1 MSRGFNFIGPFKAQQ
16 LTGERNDYRI
26 ITIVKI
32 HKAAFAVENEQTTN
46 QVVEKQKI
54 EVIEV
59 SGYRGSLKKSL
70 NTKRFSD
77 AIVDAISAEDVGKFP
92 EQTVADSLQRIPGVS
107 IEKDFGEGDKV
118 SIRGTSPHLN
128 LTLINGQNLASATAS
143 AQVTKSSRGF
153 NYSILP
159 SEMVET
165 LEVYKTAQADIDE
178 GAIGGT
184 VIVHTRKPL
193 DTESNAGAFTVKGV
207 HQYSSG
213 ETSPFI
219 SGFYSW
225 KNDNEDLGINF
236 SYTHKDNN
244 MQRDSKEVRTYFR
257 EMPDDGGKIPT
268 GVGYNR
274 YTSNNILD
282 TLTSTIQFAP
292 TDDLDFT
299 LTNIYSQVENSGQ
312 GTFTG
317 SWYFNDNNV
326 TDKEI
331 VDGIIVGG
339 SREAQ
344 GNDALYSNAGYE
356 GKFDTFGT
364 DLKAIYS
371 GDNYEFVTQIGYT
384 SAAGDV
390 TDTYTEAYA
399 TTATSW
405 DLTSGQPEVVFHDV
419 DSADDFDITYAHVNE
434 ITNAEDEVYV
444 QTDFKYFVEHDFFT
458 SVKVG
463 LKYRDHNK
471 SSDLLK
477 SDYSP
482 SSPMSLAP
490 FATGPTDDFYNGGSN
505 DALYGFDQ
513 AAWNDYIAST
523 DPKNVYERID
533 YFFDLNEKI
542 TASYLKANFSQDRL
556 KGNFGI
562 RYVKTDLSSAYW
574 DYTGSKLNPDTQELK
589 EVKHD
594 YTDILPSINLN
605 YDVSDDVV
613 ARIAVAKVMSR
624 PDYDNLAGRRIY
636 DCNCQNEDCKGSGG
650 NPELDPYR
658 ANQFDLSVEWYFNSS
673 SLFSVAYYYKD
684 LESYITQQTSP
695 EQLLDD
701 EGIERTYDITKPVNG
716 SGGTNKGYEIN
727 YQQSFAYG
735 FGIQANYTFS
745 DVDLIESEEQLA
757 AGREALLAGNS
768 EDTYN
773 LTVYFENDDYSARV
787 SYNYRSEYLYD
798 EHTKYG
804 NRMKG
809 DYGQYD
815 ATLGYNLN
823 EITTFTLQ
831 AINLTDAEQN
841 WNYDGDENLVY
852 QDHQYGRRI
861 MLGVTVKL

>member
-1 MSRGFNFIGPFKAQQ
+1 
-16 LTGERNDYRI
+16 
-26 ITIVKI
+26 
-32 HKAAFAVENEQTTN
+32 
-46 QVVEKQKI
+46 
-54 EVIEV
+54 
-59 SGYRGSLKKSL
+59 
-70 NTKRFSD
+70 
-77 AIVDAISAEDVGKFP
+77 
-92 EQTVADSLQRIPGVS
+92 
-107 IEKDFGEGDKV
+107 
-118 SIRGTSPHLN
+118 
-128 LTLINGQNLASATAS
+128 
-143 AQVTKSSRGF
+143 
-153 NYSILP
+153 
-159 SEMVET
+159 
-165 LEVYKTAQADIDE
+165 
-178 GAIGGT
+178 
-184 VIVHTRKPL
+184 
-193 DTESNAGAFTVKGV
+193 
-207 HQYSSG
+207 
-213 ETSPFI
+213 
-219 SGFYSW
+219 
-225 KNDNEDLGINF
+225 
-236 SYTHKDNN
+236 
-244 MQRDSKEVRTYFR
+244 
-257 EMPDDGGKIPT
+257 
-268 GVGYNR
+268 
-274 YTSNNILD
+274 
-282 TLTSTIQFAP
+282 
-292 TDDLDFT
+292 
-299 LTNIYSQVENSGQ
+299 
-312 GTFTG
+312 
-317 SWYFNDNNV
+317 
-326 TDKEI
+326 
-331 VDGIIVGG
+331 
-339 SREAQ
+339 
-344 GNDALYSNAGYE
+344 
-356 GKFDTFGT
+356 
-364 DLKAIYS
+364 
-371 GDNYEFVTQIGYT
+371 
-384 SAAGDV
+384 
-390 TDTYTEAYA
+390 
-399 TTATSW
+399 
-405 DLTSGQPEVVFHDV
+405 
-419 DSADDFDITYAHVNE
+419 
-434 ITNAEDEVYV
+434 
-444 QTDFKYFVEHDFFT
+444 
-458 SVKVG
+458 
-463 LKYRDHNK
+463 
-471 SSDLLK
+471 
-477 SDYSP
+477 
-482 SSPMSLAP
+482 MSLAP

-636 DCNCQNEDCKGSGG
+636 DCNSQNEDCKGSGG

-658 ANQFDLSVEWYFNSS
+658 ANQFDLSVEWYFNIS

-727 YQQSFAYG
+727 YQQSFAYC